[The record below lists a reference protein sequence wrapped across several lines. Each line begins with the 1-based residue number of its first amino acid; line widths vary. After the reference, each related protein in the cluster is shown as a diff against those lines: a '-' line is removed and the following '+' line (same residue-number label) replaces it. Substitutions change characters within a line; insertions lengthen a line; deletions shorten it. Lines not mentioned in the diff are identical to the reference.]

1 MFKSYQHLLY
11 KDIHPTLVHTIS
23 IAAMINKSHPN
34 QAIHNANNKRQIQNK
49 TLVHTHTHVLVM
61 AGAFVSPLSTKH
73 SFHFGKKSKAHRSL
87 SSLLCTEH
95 QTDCSFSSLFCV
107 LSLSILLF
115 ILVSGKASFG
125 TCAYVINMLC
135 LFLGY
140 VCSLSSSLVVA
151 QGNCPRDTY

>member
-73 SFHFGKKSKAHRSL
+73 SFHFGKKKVRHTDHCRHCW
-87 SSLLCTEH
+87 CTEH
-95 QTDCSFSSLFCV
+95 QTAAP
-107 LSLSILLF
+107 
-115 ILVSGKASFG
+115 LVHYSAS
-125 TCAYVINMLC
+125 
-135 LFLGY
+135 
-140 VCSLSSSLVVA
+140 
-151 QGNCPRDTY
+151 